1 MNTKEFILGLQEE
14 LEIETTLQNSTKLKD
29 LDEWDS
35 MTAML
40 LIGYVSNEFG
50 VTLNA
55 DDLKNITT
63 VDSLIER
70 IGVEKFEE

>member
-1 MNTKEFILGLQEE
+1 MKKIDFISGLAEE
-14 LEIETTLQNSTKLKD
+14 LEIETTLESTTNIKE

-35 MTAML
+35 MAAMV

-55 DDLKNITT
+55 DDLKEIST
-63 VDSLIER
+63 VESLIER
-70 IGVEKFEE
+70 IGIDKFN

>member
-1 MNTKEFILGLQEE
+1 MKTNEFILGLAEE
-14 LEIETTLQNSTKLKD
+14 LEIETSIENTTNLKD

-35 MTAML
+35 MAAMI

-55 DDLKNITT
+55 EDLKDITT
-63 VDSLIER
+63 LDSLIER
-70 IGVEKFEE
+70 IGIDKFN

>member
-1 MNTKEFILGLQEE
+1 MKKNEFILGLGEE
-14 LEIETTLQNSTKLKD
+14 LEIETALENTTNLKD

-35 MTAML
+35 MAAMV

-55 DDLKNITT
+55 DDLKEITT
-63 VDSLIER
+63 IDSLIER
-70 IGVEKFEE
+70 IGLDKFN

>member
-1 MNTKEFILGLQEE
+1 MKKNDFISGLAEE
-14 LEIETTLQNSTKLKD
+14 LELEVVLENTTNLKD

-35 MTAML
+35 MVAMV

-50 VTLNA
+50 VTLNS

-63 VDSLIER
+63 VESLMER
-70 IGVEKFEE
+70 IGLEKFN

>member
-1 MNTKEFILGLQEE
+1 MKTNEFILGLAEE
-14 LEIETTLQNSTKLKD
+14 LELEATLENTTNLKD

-35 MTAML
+35 MAAMV

-55 DDLKNITT
+55 DDIKDITT

-70 IGVEKFEE
+70 IGLEKFN

>member
-1 MNTKEFILGLQEE
+1 MKTNEFILGLGEE
-14 LEIETTLQNSTKLKD
+14 LELDTTLENSTNLKD

-35 MTAML
+35 MAAMV

-55 DDLKNITT
+55 DDIRDITT

-70 IGVEKFEE
+70 IGLEKFD

>member
-1 MNTKEFILGLQEE
+1 MTKNEFVLGIAEE
-14 LEIETTLQNSTKLKD
+14 LEIETTLNITSNLKD

-35 MTAML
+35 MAAML

-55 DDLKNITT
+55 DDIKEITT
-63 VDSLIER
+63 IESL
-70 IGVEKFEE
+70 VEKIGSAKFV

>member
-1 MNTKEFILGLQEE
+1 MKTNEFILGLIEE
-14 LEIETTLQNSTKLKD
+14 LELETTIDNTTNLKD

-35 MTAML
+35 MAAMV

-55 DDLKNITT
+55 DDLKDITT

-70 IGVEKFEE
+70 IGLEKFN

>member
-1 MNTKEFILGLQEE
+1 MKTNEFILGLAEE
-14 LEIETTLQNSTKLKD
+14 LELETTLNTATNLKD

-35 MTAML
+35 MAAMV

-55 DDLKNITT
+55 DDLRDITT
-63 VDSLIER
+63 VDSLIKR
-70 IGVEKFEE
+70 IGIEKFN

>member
-1 MNTKEFILGLQEE
+1 MKKNEFVLGIAEE
-14 LEIETTLQNSTKLKD
+14 LEIETTLEITTNLKD

-35 MTAML
+35 MAAML

-55 DDLKNITT
+55 DDLKEITT
-63 VDSLIER
+63 IESLIEK
-70 IGVEKFEE
+70 IGADKFV